1 MTAFAG
7 GKIECYVGP
16 TEKGAPDNLESV
28 IVGFIDG
35 ARKELQVAVQELDN
49 EQIARALVRAKLERG
64 VDVRVF
70 LEQDYLVEAWGPADF
85 KRLRE
90 PGESDAVARER
101 IVWGEANLP
110 LNANRRLLGALQ

>member
-49 EQIARALVRAKLERG
+49 EQIARALVRARLERG
-64 VDVRVF
+64 VTVQVF
-70 LEQDYLVEAWGPADF
+70 LAQDYLVEAGTPADLE
-85 KRLRE
+85 RLRE
-90 PGESDAVARER
+90 PGESLDAARER
-101 IVWGEANLP
+101 VVWGDAVLP
-110 LNANRRLLGALQ
+110 LNAN